1 MDQHAWDDRYRD
13 REWLWTVDANRFV
26 VQEVS
31 GLTPGMAL
39 DLAAGE
45 GRNAVWL
52 ARQEWTVTAVDFS
65 AVALG
70 RASDL
75 AAREGVTITTVE
87 ADLRSY
93 VPPVGAFDLV
103 VLAYLHLPP
112 DPFRDVLT
120 RAANALAPGGTLVIV
135 GHDLT
140 NIEHGYGGPQSPEVL
155 YTPEDLVASLG
166 PLDIVKAE
174 KVDRPYISEEGEFT
188 AIDALVVAQKPSRL
202 AA

>member
-1 MDQHAWDDRYRD
+1 MDRHAWDDRYRD

-26 VQEVS
+26 VQEVG
-31 GLTPGMAL
+31 GLTPGTAL

-52 ARQEWTVTAVDFS
+52 AREGWTVTAVDFS

-93 VPPVGAFDLV
+93 VPPVGVFDLV

-112 DPFRDVLT
+112 DTFRDVLAG
-120 RAANALAPGGTLVIV
+120 AANALAPGGTLVIV

-155 YTPEDLVASLG
+155 YTPEDLIASLG

-188 AIDALVVAQKPSRL
+188 AIDALVVAQKP
-202 AA
+202 